1 MSSLILLVFV
11 FILVLS
17 FVKIGSYEN
26 LNMYLQLE
34 MSETNRQ
41 TVTALLS
48 QKFRC
53 GTNFVQCKKM
63 RLEAT

>member
-34 MSETNRQ
+34 TSETDRQ

-48 QKFRC
+48 QKF
-53 GTNFVQCKKM
+53 
-63 RLEAT
+63 